1 MRAKNFWGLLFFLA
15 GLGAGP
21 LCGQENPY
29 ADSLK
34 STLTETMPDTLRVL
48 TLCDLAFA
56 YYNSRP
62 EEAEQYARRAV
73 ELARQISYT
82 RGLMKAYYSLAA
94 SLLTEGRYEEAIEAS
109 EKSLEE
115 AKRLGRS
122 SAIRG
127 IYNLQGVIYRQ
138 WGQLEE
144 ALKPLFVLLK
154 ISEEEGDM
162 LDAGLAAENISTVY
176 LDLQD
181 SLTART
187 YALRA
192 EQYFVKADAAEYL
205 PDLYVNLSSLTKTLS
220 DKLAYL
226 KKAQKLGIS
235 GANPYI
241 YHNLGAYY
249 QHAGRQDSVLYYY
262 QKGLESA
269 RETGD
274 RYEELQL
281 LLAVSEEYR
290 RQKNYSKALAYARE
304 GMDLAKALDQKQT
317 LGGLYVLSGQVQA
330 ALGQYDSAYYSANR
344 ALGILDTFFTADLKQ
359 AQAEALARYEYEKQ
373 KARIAEQD
381 LEIERS
387 RRRRQELLF
396 VGLALLL
403 LLGGLSYFFWMR
415 QRIKAEKDRLLLK
428 SKQEEAQR
436 LQELHELKARFFNNI
451 AHEYRTPLTLIL
463 APLEDLIG
471 KLKDRDTKERLLE
484 IEEQGRRLLQLTEEM
499 LELAR
504 LDSGSIPLKEHPLQL
519 AGSLQRICTSYESA
533 ARMKGVSWQCEI
545 HCPPGLIVR
554 LDEGKLEK
562 ILNNLLGNALK
573 FTPSGKCV
581 QLQAEV
587 KEGCLKVV
595 VHNEGPGISKAD
607 LPHIFE
613 RFYRGGQKE
622 SGAGIGLAFAKELC
636 DLMGGSIRA
645 ESEEGVF
652 ARFVLELPVRE
663 VSGAELET
671 KSRAPSTRWEP
682 HLGHGKEAVILIV
695 EDQPDM
701 ARFLQQLLSEEYHTL
716 HASEGKQ
723 ALEILRKQKVDLI
736 ISDVMMPGGMDGF
749 AFRQM
754 VAREEAWKFIPFVF
768 LTARA
773 AESDRLRGFRFGADD
788 YIVKPF
794 SVRELRARLRSLL
807 EKKREREA
815 ALREQG
821 LEQDGL
827 TADEEFLAQAERLVL
842 EHLDEPG
849 FGVEELAAGMNYSSR
864 QLARLLKELT
874 GLSPVQFLLEI
885 RLQRAYQL
893 LKSKRYRTVSEVR
906 YAVGIESASYF
917 SKKFSER
924 FGVRPSEL

>member
-1 MRAKNFWGLLFFLA
+1 MRAKNLLGLLFLVA
-15 GLGAGP
+15 GWGAGS

-34 STLTETMPDTLRVL
+34 ATLTETMPDTLQVL
-48 TLCDLAFA
+48 TFCDLAFA
-56 YYNSRP
+56 YYDSRP

-73 ELARQISYT
+73 DLASQISYA

-94 SLLTEGRYEEAIEAS
+94 SLLTQGRYEEAIQAT

-115 AKRLGRS
+115 AKRLNNS

-127 IYNLQGVIYRQ
+127 VYNLQGVIYRQ

-144 ALKPLFVLLK
+144 ALIPLFELLK
-154 ISEEEGDM
+154 ISEREGDM

-192 EQYFVKADAAEYL
+192 EQYFIKAGAPEYL
-205 PDLYVNLSSLTKTLS
+205 SDLYVNLSGLAKMPS

-226 KKAQKLGIS
+226 KKAEKLGAS
-235 GANPYI
+235 GANPYV

-249 QHAGRQDSVLYYY
+249 QQVGRQDSALYYF
-262 QKGLESA
+262 QKGMESV

-281 LLAVSEEYR
+281 LLALSEQYR
-290 RQKNYSKALAYARE
+290 RQKDYGKALAYARE

-317 LGGLYVLSGQVQA
+317 LGELYVLLGQVQA
-330 ALGQYDSAYYSANR
+330 ALGEYDSAYRFTDR
-344 ALGILDTFFTADLKQ
+344 AVHLFDTLFTSDLKD

-373 KARIAEQD
+373 KALIAQQD

-387 RRRRQELLF
+387 RRRRHELLF
-396 VGLALLL
+396 GGLALLL

-415 QRIKAEKDRLLLK
+415 QRVKAEKDRLLLR

-436 LQELHELKARFFNNI
+436 LQELHELKTRFFNNI
-451 AHEYRTPLTLIL
+451 AHEYRTPLALIL

-471 KLKDRDTKERLLE
+471 KVKERDTKERLLE
-484 IEEQGRRLLQLTEEM
+484 IEAQGRRLLQLTEEM

-519 AGSLQRICTSYESA
+519 VASLQRICTSYESA

-554 LDEGKLEK
+554 LDEDKLEK

-581 QLQAEV
+581 QIQAEM
-587 KEGCLKVV
+587 KEGCLNVV
-595 VHNEGPGISKAD
+595 VYNEGSGISEAD
-607 LPHIFE
+607 LPHVFE
-613 RFYRGGQKE
+613 RFYRGRQKE

-663 VSGAELET
+663 EAGVDFEAREFSQSAQ
-671 KSRAPSTRWEP
+671 WVP

-701 ARFLQQLLSEEYHTL
+701 ARFLRRLLSEEYHAL

-754 VAREEAWKFIPFVF
+754 VAREEAWKLIPFVF

-773 AESDRLRGFRFGADD
+773 EERDRLRGFRFGADD
-788 YIVKPF
+788 YITKPF

-807 EKKREREA
+807 EKKREREE

-821 LEQDGL
+821 LVQAGL
-827 TADEEFLAQAERLVL
+827 TADEEFLAQAERLAL
-842 EHLDEPG
+842 AHLDEPG

-893 LKSKRYRTVSEVR
+893 LKARRYRTVSEVR

-917 SKKFSER
+917 SKKFLER